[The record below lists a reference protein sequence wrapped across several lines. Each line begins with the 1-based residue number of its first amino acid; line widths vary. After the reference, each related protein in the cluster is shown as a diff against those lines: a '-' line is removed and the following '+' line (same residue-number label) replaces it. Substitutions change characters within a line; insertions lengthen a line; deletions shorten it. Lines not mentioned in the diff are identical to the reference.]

1 MKKFLFAALA
11 ALSLTACLDEPVV
24 PQPRDHEGNLVVGT
38 LTENTTWYS
47 DSIYTIRGRVVVPSG
62 ITLTIQPGVV
72 VKGEAGNGSVA
83 SALLIARGG
92 KINAVG
98 TPNAPIIFTSAAD
111 RLQPGQLVSPNLDET
126 TAGLWGGLIVLG
138 NAEISAGTSPL
149 QIEGIPSSETNGL
162 YGGTDN
168 SDNSGVMQYISIRH
182 GGTNIGQGNE
192 INGLTLGGVGS
203 GTTVDHI
210 EVVANQDD
218 GIEIFGGTVNVN
230 HALVWGQ
237 QDDAFDLD
245 QAYSGTVESF
255 IAIAANDH
263 DHALELDGG
272 EGSWNAAFTMKKGM
286 VIDSDTAQFD
296 FRDGAAGTVEVYGVY
311 QAQHRDG
318 TNVTITDLT
327 APISLTEFQWGWAK
341 AAGKL

>member
-1 MKKFLFAALA
+1 MKKTLLTAFAAIVLV
-11 ALSLTACLDEPVV
+11 SCGGNGTE
-24 PQPRDHEGNLVVGT
+24 PQPKDYEGNLVTGT
-38 LTENTTWYS
+38 ITEDVTWYS
-47 DSIYTIRGRVVVPSG
+47 DSIYTLRGRVIVGPG
-62 ITLTIQPGVV
+62 ATLTIEPGVV
-72 VKGEAGNGSVA
+72 VKGEMGNGSMASCLLVA
-83 SALLIARGG
+83 RDG
-92 KINAVG
+92 KIDAVG
-98 TPNAPIIFTSAAD
+98 TAQAPIIFTSAAD
-111 RLQPGQLVSPNLDET
+111 RLQPGDLVSPNLDEFMT
-126 TAGLWGGLIVLG
+126 GLWGGVIVLG

-149 QIEGIPSSETNGL
+149 QIEGIPSSELNGL

-203 GTTVDHI
+203 GTTIDHI

-218 GIEIFGGTVNVN
+218 GIEIFGGSVNVN

-255 IAIAANDH
+255 ISIADNDH
-263 DHALELDGG
+263 DHAFEFDGG

-286 VIDSDTAQFD
+286 VIDADTAQFD
-296 FRDGAAGTVEVYGVY
+296 FRDGAEGTVEVYGIY
-311 QAQHRDG
+311 QAEHRAG